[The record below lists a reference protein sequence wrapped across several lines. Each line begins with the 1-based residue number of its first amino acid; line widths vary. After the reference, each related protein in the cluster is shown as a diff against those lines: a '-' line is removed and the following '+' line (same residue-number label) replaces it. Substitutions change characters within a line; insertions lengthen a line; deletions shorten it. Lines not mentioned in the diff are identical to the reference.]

1 MPVTIKDI
9 AKQTDVSHST
19 VSRALHG
26 SPLIAKNTAERIR
39 QTALELGYFP
49 SAAARSLNMGP
60 RGLPLHK
67 ISVEQLATVIVQG
80 SDQDPLLGSKW
91 RPQMSGSIML
101 HQGTDGSGDHLTV
114 MGLMLA
120 VR

>member
-49 SAAARSLNMGP
+49 SAAARSLKTMVFQKYSRRARS
-60 RGLPLHK
+60 RGLGGARVINQA
-67 ISVEQLATVIVQG
+67 IS
-80 SDQDPLLGSKW
+80 K
-91 RPQMSGSIML
+91 
-101 HQGTDGSGDHLTV
+101 
-114 MGLMLA
+114 
-120 VR
+120 